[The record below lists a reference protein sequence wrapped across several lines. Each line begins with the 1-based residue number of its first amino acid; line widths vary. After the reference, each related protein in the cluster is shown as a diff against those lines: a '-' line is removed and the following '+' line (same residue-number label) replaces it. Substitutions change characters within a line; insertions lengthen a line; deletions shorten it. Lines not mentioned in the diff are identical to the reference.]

1 MKQVRTAIA
10 FSLLVTL
17 LLATSTYAQ
26 TSVKSYAIE
35 LVVVREKKSIETD
48 ADITFGETTVKV
60 VPDKSSLAAE
70 TKEFAYA
77 DIKFADQSYSKKPLF
92 SVGGGVATV
101 VLTSLIIP
109 FLAIPFLFIK
119 KKKHWMTV
127 QTEKDYMVLKLG
139 DKNYRQIAAE
149 LEIKGVNVS
158 KLKEKAK

>member
-1 MKQVRTAIA
+1 M
-10 FSLLVTL
+10 
-17 LLATSTYAQ
+17 
-26 TSVKSYAIE
+26 KSYAIE
-35 LVVVREKKSIETD
+35 LVVVRDKRSIETD

-70 TKEFAYA
+70 TKEFAYS

-92 SVGGGVATV
+92 SVGGGIATV

-149 LEIKGVNVS
+149 LEIKGVKVS
-158 KLKEKAK
+158 ELKEKDK